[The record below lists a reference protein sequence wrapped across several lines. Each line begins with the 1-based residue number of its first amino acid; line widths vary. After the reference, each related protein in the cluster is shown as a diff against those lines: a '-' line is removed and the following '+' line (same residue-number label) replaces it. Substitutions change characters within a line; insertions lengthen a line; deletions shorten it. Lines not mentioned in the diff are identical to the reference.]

1 MEQSNMNKDLREL
14 APVPKEV
21 AREMQD
27 DAVAR
32 FLASGGSVQEC
43 KGRKN
48 PKPVSA
54 KGKSNSGMKLRAD
67 PTARFP
73 SKSY

>member
-1 MEQSNMNKDLREL
+1 MNLDLREL

-21 AREMQD
+21 AREMQE

-32 FLASGGSVQEC
+32 FLASGGYVQEL

>member
-1 MEQSNMNKDLREL
+1 MGENSMNKDLREL

-32 FLASGGSVQEC
+32 FLAQGGSVQEL

>member
-1 MEQSNMNKDLREL
+1 MNSDLREL

-21 AREMQD
+21 AREMQE

-32 FLASGGSVQEC
+32 FLASGGYVQEL

-54 KGKSNSGMKLRAD
+54 QGKSNSGMKLRAD

>member
-1 MEQSNMNKDLREL
+1 MNNDLREL
-14 APVPKEV
+14 APVPKDI
-21 AREMQD
+21 ARIMQE
-27 DAVAR
+27 DAVAK
-32 FLASGGSVQEC
+32 FLASGGYVQEL

-54 KGKSNSGMKLRAD
+54 RGKSNSGMKLRAD

>member
-1 MEQSNMNKDLREL
+1 MTREEARIAQEQ
-14 APVPKEV
+14 
-21 AREMQD
+21 
-27 DAVAR
+27 AVAE
-32 FLASGGSVQEC
+32 FLAQGGMVEIL

-54 KGKSNSGMKLRAD
+54 RGKCNARMKIRMD

-73 SKSY
+73 SKNYA

>member
-1 MEQSNMNKDLREL
+1 MNMLKEL

-21 AREMQD
+21 ARVMQE
-27 DAVAR
+27 DAIAR
-32 FLASGGSVQEC
+32 FLASGGFVETLKS
-43 KGRKN
+43 RKN

-54 KGKSNSGMKLRAD
+54 RGKSNSGMKLRAD

>member
-1 MEQSNMNKDLREL
+1 MNSDLREL

-21 AREMQD
+21 AREMQE

-32 FLASGGSVQEC
+32 FLASGGYVQEL

-73 SKSY
+73 PKSY

>member
-1 MEQSNMNKDLREL
+1 MNIMLKEL
-14 APVPKEV
+14 APVPKDV
-21 AREMQD
+21 AREMQE
-27 DAVAR
+27 DALAK
-32 FLASGGSVQEC
+32 FLASGGFVQEL

-54 KGKSNSGMKLRAD
+54 RGKSNSGMKLRAD

>member
-1 MEQSNMNKDLREL
+1 MNNDLREL

-21 AREMQD
+21 AREMQE

-32 FLASGGSVQEC
+32 FLASGGAVQEL

>member
-1 MEQSNMNKDLREL
+1 MNELLKEL
-14 APVPKEV
+14 APVPKNE
-21 AREMQD
+21 ARCMQEN
-27 DAVAR
+27 AIAQ
-32 FLASGGSVQEC
+32 FLASGGFVQTL

-54 KGKSNSGMKLRAD
+54 RGKSNSGMKLRAD

>member
-1 MEQSNMNKDLREL
+1 MNNDLREL

-21 AREMQD
+21 AREMQE

-32 FLASGGSVQEC
+32 FLASGGYVQEL

>member
-1 MEQSNMNKDLREL
+1 MNTMLKEL
-14 APVPKEV
+14 APVSKDV
-21 AREMQD
+21 AREMQE
-27 DAVAR
+27 DALAK
-32 FLASGGSVQEC
+32 FLASGGYVQEL

-54 KGKSNSGMKLRAD
+54 RGKSNSGMKLRAD

>member
-1 MEQSNMNKDLREL
+1 MTRENARIAQEQ
-14 APVPKEV
+14 
-21 AREMQD
+21 
-27 DAVAR
+27 AVAE
-32 FLASGGSVQEC
+32 FLARGGMVEIL

-54 KGKSNSGMKLRAD
+54 RGKFNSGMKIRMD

-73 SKSY
+73 SKNYA

>member
-1 MEQSNMNKDLREL
+1 MNMLKEL
-14 APVPKEV
+14 APVSKDI
-21 AREMQD
+21 ARVMQE

-32 FLASGGSVQEC
+32 FLASGGFVETLKS
-43 KGRKN
+43 RKN

-54 KGKSNSGMKLRAD
+54 RGKSNSGMKLRAD

>member
-1 MEQSNMNKDLREL
+1 MQEDAL
-14 APVPKEV
+14 AQFFANGGTVEV
-21 AREMQD
+21 
-27 DAVAR
+27 
-32 FLASGGSVQEC
+32 L

-54 KGKSNSGMKLRAD
+54 RGKSNSGMKTMSD

-73 SKSY
+73 KKDF

>member
-1 MEQSNMNKDLREL
+1 MNNDLREL
-14 APVPKEV
+14 APVPKDV
-21 AREMQD
+21 ARVMQE

-32 FLASGGSVQEC
+32 FLASGGYVQEL

-54 KGKSNSGMKLRAD
+54 RGKSNSGMKLRAD

>member
-1 MEQSNMNKDLREL
+1 MNTLLKEL

-21 AREMQD
+21 AREMQE

-32 FLASGGSVQEC
+32 FLASGGYVQEL

>member
-1 MEQSNMNKDLREL
+1 MIDKEL

-21 AREMQD
+21 ARVMQE
-27 DAVAR
+27 DAMAA
-32 FLASGGSVQEC
+32 FLAKGGSVQEL

-48 PKPVSA
+48 PKPISA
-54 KGKSNSGMKLRAD
+54 RGKSNSGMKIKAD

-73 SKSY
+73 KR

>member
-1 MEQSNMNKDLREL
+1 MGQSSMNNDLREL

-21 AREMQD
+21 AREMQE

-32 FLASGGSVQEC
+32 FLASGGAVQEL

>member
-1 MEQSNMNKDLREL
+1 MNKDLREL

-21 AREMQD
+21 AREMQE

-32 FLASGGSVQEC
+32 FLASGGYVQEL

>member
-1 MEQSNMNKDLREL
+1 MNKDLREL

-21 AREMQD
+21 AREMQEN
-27 DAVAR
+27 AVAR
-32 FLASGGSVQEC
+32 FLAQGGSVQEL

>member
-1 MEQSNMNKDLREL
+1 MTREEARIAQEQ
-14 APVPKEV
+14 
-21 AREMQD
+21 
-27 DAVAR
+27 AVAE
-32 FLASGGSVQEC
+32 FLSRGGMVEIL

-54 KGKSNSGMKLRAD
+54 RGKFNSGMKIRMD

-73 SKSY
+73 SKNFA

>member
-1 MEQSNMNKDLREL
+1 MNSDLREL

-21 AREMQD
+21 AREMQE

-32 FLASGGSVQEC
+32 FLASGGYVQEL

>member
-1 MEQSNMNKDLREL
+1 MNNDLREL

-21 AREMQD
+21 AREMQE

-32 FLASGGSVQEC
+32 FLASGGFVQEL

-54 KGKSNSGMKLRAD
+54 RGKSNSGMKLRAD

>member
-1 MEQSNMNKDLREL
+1 MLFKEL
-14 APVPKEV
+14 TPVTKNE
-21 AREMQD
+21 ARIAQE

-32 FLASGGSVQEC
+32 FLSTGGLVEVL

-48 PKPVSA
+48 PKLA
-54 KGKSNSGMKLRAD
+54 TARGKSNSGMKIRVD

-73 SKSY
+73 VRT

>member
-1 MEQSNMNKDLREL
+1 MNKDLREL

-21 AREMQD
+21 AREMQE

-32 FLASGGSVQEC
+32 FLASGGSVQEL
-43 KGRKN
+43 KGRKS

-54 KGKSNSGMKLRAD
+54 RGKSNSGMKLRAD

-73 SKSY
+73 TKSY

>member
-21 AREMQD
+21 AREMQE

-32 FLASGGSVQEC
+32 FLAQGGSVQEL

>member
-1 MEQSNMNKDLREL
+1 MNNDFKEL

-21 AREMQD
+21 AREMQE

-32 FLASGGSVQEC
+32 FLASGGSVQEL
-43 KGRKN
+43 KARKN

>member
-1 MEQSNMNKDLREL
+1 MNNLLKEL
-14 APVPKEV
+14 APVPKDE
-21 AREMQD
+21 ARSMQEN
-27 DAVAR
+27 AIAE
-32 FLASGGSVQEC
+32 FLAAGGFVQTL

-54 KGKSNSGMKLRAD
+54 RGKSNSGMKLRAD

>member
-21 AREMQD
+21 AREMQEN
-27 DAVAR
+27 AVAR
-32 FLASGGSVQEC
+32 FLAQGGSVQEL

>member
-1 MEQSNMNKDLREL
+1 MNKDLREL

-21 AREMQD
+21 AREMQE

-32 FLASGGSVQEC
+32 FLAQGGNVQEL

>member
-1 MEQSNMNKDLREL
+1 MTREEARIAQEQAIAE
-14 APVPKEV
+14 
-21 AREMQD
+21 
-27 DAVAR
+27 
-32 FLASGGSVQEC
+32 FLARGGMIEIL

-54 KGKSNSGMKLRAD
+54 RGKFNSGMKIRMD

-73 SKSY
+73 SKNYV